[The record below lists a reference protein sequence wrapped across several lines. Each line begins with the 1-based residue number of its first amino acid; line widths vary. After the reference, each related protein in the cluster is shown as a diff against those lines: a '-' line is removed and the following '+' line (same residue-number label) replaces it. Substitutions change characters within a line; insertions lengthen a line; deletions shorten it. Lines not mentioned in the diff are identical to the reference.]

1 MNIHGTPKTPTW
13 TTIGA
18 TINVGDSSLATSVST
33 NWAVDD
39 EIVIATTSFDG
50 RHSEQVKIA
59 TISGTAIT
67 FTPALKYD
75 HISVSE
81 TYGAHTL
88 DM

>member
-50 RHSEQVKIA
+50 RHSE
-59 TISGTAIT
+59 
-67 FTPALKYD
+67 
-75 HISVSE
+75 
-81 TYGAHTL
+81 
-88 DM
+88 